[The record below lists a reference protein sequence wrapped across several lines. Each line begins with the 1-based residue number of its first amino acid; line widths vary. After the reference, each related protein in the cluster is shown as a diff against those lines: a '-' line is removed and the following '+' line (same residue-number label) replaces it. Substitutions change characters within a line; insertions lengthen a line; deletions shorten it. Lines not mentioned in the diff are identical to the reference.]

1 MARAEASGLI
11 LIGWRE
17 WLALPDLGIAS
28 IKTKIDTGARSS
40 ALHVEQ
46 ISEFERRGER
56 WVRFRLAPGS
66 RRSRLQ
72 QVVESP
78 ITDERLVTDSGG
90 NRALRPFIRTRVAL
104 GPWSWPIEI
113 NLTDRRAM
121 LFPMLLGRSAITG
134 RAMVHPGISFSLG
147 RPSIRVESML
157 AASVVTDGT
166 QVVAQS
172 LKSRRGD

>member
-17 WLALPDLGIAS
+17 WLALPELGIAA

-40 ALHVEQ
+40 ALHVEELREL
-46 ISEFERRGER
+46 SRDGAR
-56 WVRFRLAPGS
+56 WVRFRVAPGS
-66 RRSRLQ
+66 RRSRRM

-78 ITDERLVTDSGG
+78 IVDERLVTDSGG
-90 NRALRPFIRTRVAL
+90 NRALRPFILTRVSL

-147 RPSIRVESML
+147 RPSPRAESML
-157 AASVVTDGT
+157 AASAATNNAA
-166 QVVAQS
+166 VAQT
-172 LKSRRGD
+172 LKIRRGD

>member
-17 WLALPDLGIAS
+17 WLALPDLGIAA

-40 ALHVEQ
+40 ALHVEEL
-46 ISEFERRGER
+46 SEFMFRGER

-66 RRSRLQ
+66 RRSGRQ

-104 GPWSWPIEI
+104 GPWSWPVEI

-147 RPSIRVESML
+147 RPSIASSPCSPR
-157 AASVVTDGT
+157 ASVKDSR
-166 QVVAQS
+166 VVAQS

>member
-40 ALHVEQ
+40 ALHVEEL
-46 ISEFERRGER
+46 SEFSFRGER
-56 WVRFRLAPGS
+56 WARFRVAPGS
-66 RRSRLQ
+66 RRSRRH
-72 QVVESP
+72 QVVETP

-147 RPSIRVESML
+147 RPSLRAEAML
-157 AASVVTDGT
+157 AASAVSNAA
-166 QVVAQS
+166 VVAQT
-172 LKSRRGD
+172 LKTKRGD